1 MNNEAQLKGYVHNV
15 SAVSTAKTGSLR
27 YFRFHFQVEE
37 SDKRRAVCYDLSK
50 RKVLKS
56 YEEAR
61 EPVKLSNVSGK
72 RCGRRI

>member
-1 MNNEAQLKGYVHNV
+1 M
-15 SAVSTAKTGSLR
+15 
-27 YFRFHFQVEE
+27 EE
-37 SDKRRAVCYDLSK
+37 GDKRRAVCYDLSK

-72 RCGRRI
+72 RCGGRMAYSANETKSDRTRQ